1 MCLLPTGALWPDSL
15 MQELFRKSPSATS
28 LLTRHSGGV
37 CGSAQ
42 APVLCS
48 SHSRLSQSVCTA
60 ITRYHMSGLN
70 KRNLLF
76 TLLEAGKFVV
86 KVMADQVPGEEPLP
100 GYVLVCWRERNQVL
114 PVSSYKDTNLNMKAP
129 PL

>member
-1 MCLLPTGALWPDSL
+1 

-28 LLTRHSGGV
+28 LLTLHSGGV
-37 CGSAQ
+37 CGSVQ
-42 APVLCS
+42 APGWTRNGVS
-48 SHSRLSQSVCTA
+48 IPDSLSQCA
-60 ITRYHMSGLN
+60 LLLHMSGLN

-100 GYVLVCWRERNQVL
+100 GYVLMCWRERNQVL

-129 PL
+129 PS